1 MVKVQITKKI
11 FFAAVLFAFAVV
23 MMGAYTRLAD
33 AGLGCPDWPG
43 CYGHI
48 GVPKNEQA
56 VAAQALYPEVL
67 IEPAKAWKEMIHRYI
82 AGCLGIFILSVA
94 TGALWQRRMDRSYPV
109 ILPLVLLGLVCGQA
123 ALGMWTVTL
132 KLHPLVVM
140 GHLLGGFSV
149 ATLLAVVTYKRF
161 LCGAVCPEDRRL
173 WFGAVLAIGMIAMQ
187 IILGGWTSA
196 NYASAVCFDF
206 PTCQGHWWYA
216 GHLSEV
222 FHGFLPIGA
231 NYEGGVMSLGAR
243 MTLQLIH
250 RYWGLMTF
258 AYVFIW
264 SMVLM
269 LAGQAKT
276 QKMLGL
282 GLLLGISLQVL
293 LGIFNVILQLPM
305 ANAVLH
311 NGVALVVLMLAVLSF
326 VSMPPRSKEG
336 LS

>member
-1 MVKVQITKKI
+1 
-11 FFAAVLFAFAVV
+11 

-48 GVPKNEQA
+48 GVPQNEHI
-56 VAAQALYPEVL
+56 VSAQALYPDVP
-67 IEPAKAWKEMIHRYI
+67 IESAKAWKEMIHRYI
-82 AGCLGIFILSVA
+82 AGTLGAFILSVVA
-94 TGALWQRRMDRSYPV
+94 IALWRRRLDKQYP
-109 ILPLVLLGLVCGQA
+109 IALPSVLGVLVCAQA

-149 ATLLAVVTYKRF
+149 ATLLMLITARRYFPQK
-161 LCGAVCPEDRRL
+161 AYPEDKPL
-173 WFGAVLAIGMIAMQ
+173 VWGALLAVFMIVMQ

-206 PTCQGHWWYA
+206 PTCQGAWWYS

-222 FHGFLPIGA
+222 FHGFLPLGH
-231 NYEGGVMSLGAR
+231 NYEGGSMSMGAR

-250 RYWGLMTF
+250 RYWGLLTF
-258 AYVFIW
+258 AFVFSW

-269 LAGQAKT
+269 IKSKVQH
-276 QKMLGL
+276 QKILGL
-282 GLLLGISLQVL
+282 GLFLGISLQVL
-293 LGIFNVILQLPM
+293 LGVFNVILQLPM

-311 NGVALVVLMLAVLSF
+311 NGVALLILMMAVLSL
-326 VSMPPRSKEG
+326 VWLPSKE
-336 LS
+336 SIA